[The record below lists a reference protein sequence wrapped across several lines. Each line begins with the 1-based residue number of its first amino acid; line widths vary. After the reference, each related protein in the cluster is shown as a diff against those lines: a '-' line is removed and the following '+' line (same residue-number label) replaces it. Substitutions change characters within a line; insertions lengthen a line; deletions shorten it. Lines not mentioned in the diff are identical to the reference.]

1 MGGKRRYPKSGS
13 EGGRYPQISVATKGS
28 AKAARR
34 RGHRSAPAQKLRGS
48 RASNYFTIA
57 LAAASWLLEVDKMP
71 EMLPPTPKQRAAVA
85 KATKASSRVYS
96 IRS

>member
-1 MGGKRRYPKSGS
+1 MALTPNIGS
-13 EGGRYPQISVATKGS
+13 YERVREGSKTRAGVALPQRKNSVGF
-28 AKAARR
+28 
-34 RGHRSAPAQKLRGS
+34 
-48 RASNYFTIA
+48 RASSYFAIA

-96 IRS
+96 ITS